1 MAILIEGLDLPK
13 NGKDLL
19 SINIKPNGD
28 VIRDMDI
35 ECEVIA
41 HAIEPK
47 LCASCPYNPV
57 EAMIRNGGEDVCPD
71 AFKPVAVHCNYN
83 YNCQIR
89 DDDR

>member
-1 MAILIEGLDLPK
+1 MSEIIFVGPSAEIEFED
-13 NGKDLL
+13 
-19 SINIKPNGD
+19 
-28 VIRDMDI
+28 
-35 ECEVIA
+35 
-41 HAIEPK
+41 EPK

>member
-47 LCASCPYNPV
+47 RGQWIVADNKGVTRYYICSECGGAGDITMNHCP
-57 EAMIRNGGEDVCPD
+57 
-71 AFKPVAVHCNYN
+71 
-83 YNCQIR
+83 NCGAR
-89 DDDR
+89 MEKSDD